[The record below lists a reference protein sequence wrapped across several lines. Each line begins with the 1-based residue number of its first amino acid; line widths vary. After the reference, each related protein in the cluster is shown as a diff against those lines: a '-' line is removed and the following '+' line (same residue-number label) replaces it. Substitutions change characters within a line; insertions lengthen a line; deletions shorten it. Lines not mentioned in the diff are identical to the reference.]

1 VIADNVARVRE
12 RIHRAAA
19 RAGRDPGSVRL
30 VAVTKTMPA
39 ATVAEGVKAGLRLFG
54 ENRVQ
59 EARDKIPAVAA
70 AAATALSDVEGS
82 DVEGSDVEGLE
93 WHLIGHLQSN
103 KAAVAA
109 RFFDAVQT
117 VDSLSLAQR
126 LDAAAAARQAPLQVL
141 VQVRTSD
148 EESKSGVAP
157 GDLRALAE
165 GVAQLPHLRLTGLMT
180 IPAPVERA
188 EDARGAFASLAEL
201 ASKAASWRLPGVTM
215 RELSMG
221 MSDDFEV
228 AIEKGATLVR
238 VGRALFGERT

>member
-1 VIADNVARVRE
+1 MIADNVARVRE

-70 AAATALSDVEGS
+70 AAATALS

-228 AIEKGATLVR
+228 AIEEGATLVR